1 VGLEPRPYVRL
12 ALSPDDRRLALALD
26 EAGTQDI
33 WIAEPSRS
41 TMSRLTFEPTIE
53 TMPAW
58 SPDGRYVAFRSE
70 REGPGVFRRDASG
83 TGTVE
88 RLTVTDGP
96 IHSPYSWTP
105 DGSTL
110 LLAVFRS
117 FRQQAIAR
125 VTPPDTNVQILLDG
139 DFAQLDPHVSPDG
152 RWMAYQSDETGR
164 FEIYVRPY
172 PAVESGRWLVSTTG
186 GTSPRWG
193 PDGRDLFYYDGDSL
207 VRVPVTAAAV
217 FRPGRPVPLF
227 AVRPFGGRLGPG
239 YEVSSDGQ
247 RFLFLLPGPAAPE
260 ASTGLIVVQNWVEE
274 LKARIN

>member
-1 VGLEPRPYVRL
+1 VS
-12 ALSPDDRRLALALD
+12 LSPDDQHIALTLD
-26 EAGTQDI
+26 EGGNQDI
-33 WIAEPSRS
+33 WIANPVRN

-58 SPDGRYVAFRSE
+58 SPDGQYVAFRSE

-88 RLTVTDGP
+88 RLTATDGP

-105 DGSTL
+105 DGKSL

-117 FRQQAIAR
+117 FRHQAIAR
-125 VTPPDTNVQILLDG
+125 VTPPDTNVEILLDG

-172 PAVESGRWLVSTTG
+172 PAVDSGRWLVSTTG

-193 PDGRDLFYYDGDSL
+193 PDGRDLFYYDGASL
-207 VRVPVTAAAV
+207 VRVPVTASTV
-217 FRPGRPVPLF
+217 FVPGRLAPLF
-227 AVRPFGGRLGPG
+227 AVRPFGGRLGPD
-239 YEVSSDGQ
+239 YEVAADGQ

-260 ASTGLIVVQNWVEE
+260 TSTTSTGLIVVQNWIEE
-274 LKARIN
+274 LRERISQIR